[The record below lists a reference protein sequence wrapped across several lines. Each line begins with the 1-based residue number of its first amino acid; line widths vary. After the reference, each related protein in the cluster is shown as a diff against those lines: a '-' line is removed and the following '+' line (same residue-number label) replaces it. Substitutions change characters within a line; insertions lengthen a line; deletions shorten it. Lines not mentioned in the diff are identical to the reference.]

1 MIIKSIRQGTRFAV
15 LTGALML
22 SACSATFQN
31 HGYVP
36 EQDALDELVVG
47 VDTRGSLEDIVGPP
61 SSTGVMDDEGWF
73 YISSKI
79 RHYAYLRPQVVEREM
94 VAVTFGDDETI
105 TNIQRFGLQDG
116 NVITLN
122 RRVTELPVKGPSI
135 LGQILGTFGN
145 INVADAIGGG
155 G

>member
-1 MIIKSIRQGTRFAV
+1 MIIRRVGQFSKVAV
-15 LTGALML
+15 CAVALTLGA
-22 SACSATFQN
+22 CVATFQS

-47 VDTRGSLEDIVGPP
+47 VDTRGSLEDLVGPP
-61 SSTGVMDDEGWF
+61 SSTGVMADEGWF

-79 RHYAYLRPQVVEREM
+79 RHYAYTRPQVIERQL
-94 VAVTFGDDETI
+94 VAVTFDDEDTI
-105 TNIQRFGLQDG
+105 VNIQRFGLEDG

-122 RRVTELPVKGPSI
+122 RRVTELPVKGPSV

-145 INVADAIGGG
+145 IDLGQALADN
-155 G
+155 